1 MVAKQLVHKFNI
13 ETFYSEDMFCAVLGL
28 DALNSPLEVRHR
40 LHPLIGWVG
49 CKEEEMEEGGMED
62 GRR

>member
-1 MVAKQLVHKFNI
+1 
-13 ETFYSEDMFCAVLGL
+13 MFCAVLGL
-28 DALNSPLEVRHR
+28 DVLNSSLEVRHR